1 MKVIDCVST
10 SPSMAASTDSIL
22 TIEQV
27 AQGLKCSKS
36 HVYNIINGRVPGVK
50 KPLPVICLGRKKLVR
65 RAALEAWKLAN
76 ELNSI
81 DATLAAEPV
90 INTVD
95 A

>member
-10 SPSMAASTDSIL
+10 SPSMADSTDSIL

-27 AQGLKCSKS
+27 AQELKCSKS

-50 KPLPVICLGRKKLVR
+50 PLPVIYLGRKKLVR

-81 DATLAAEPV
+81 DATLGREPV
-90 INTVD
+90 VNTVG